1 MSHRTIGA
9 VVIVVPVHNEEV
21 LLAACLD
28 SIETAI
34 SNVDIPCEVRVVLD
48 ACSDGSADIAA
59 RYAFEAMGIA
69 ANAVGVARS
78 RGVASALSMFSRM
91 PSDQIWIAN
100 TDADSTVPA
109 NWLTAQLD
117 LAASG
122 TDVVV
127 GTVRPDFNDLD
138 PNHQDLWL
146 RTHFAG
152 APNGHVHG
160 ANLGVRASTYLA
172 ARGFS
177 GSTEHEDVR
186 LVESCRQVNATVTP
200 SDAAE
205 VVTSGR
211 FTGRTPGG
219 YAGYLREQ
227 SRAVHDALPYLPR
240 VEDHC

>member
-1 MSHRTIGA
+1 MSLGRIRA
-9 VVIVVPVHNEEV
+9 AVIVVPVHDEEM

-34 SNVDIPCEVRVVLD
+34 SSVDIPCEVRVVLD

-59 RYAFEAMGIA
+59 QHPFVTMSIA
-69 ANAVGVARS
+69 ANAVGVARA
-78 RGVASALSMFSRM
+78 RGIASALSVFSGL
-91 PSDQIWIAN
+91 PSRQIWIAN
-100 TDADSTVPA
+100 TDADSTVPK
-109 NWLTAQLD
+109 NWLTTQLE

-127 GTVRPDFNDLD
+127 GTVRPDFNDLA

-146 RTHFAG
+146 RTHLPG

-177 GSTEHEDVR
+177 GSAEHEDVR
-186 LVESCRQVNATVTP
+186 LVESCRQVGATVTA
-200 SDAAE
+200 SDTAE
-205 VVTSGR
+205 VSTSGR

-219 YAGYLREQ
+219 YAGYLRDQ
-227 SRAVHDALPYLPR
+227 AKML
-240 VEDHC
+240 